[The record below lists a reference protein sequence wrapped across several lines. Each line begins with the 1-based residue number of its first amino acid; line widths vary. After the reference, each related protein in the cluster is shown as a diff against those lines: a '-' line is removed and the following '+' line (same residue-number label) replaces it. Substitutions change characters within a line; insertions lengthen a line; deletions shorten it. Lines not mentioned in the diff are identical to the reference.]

1 MNWFVNLSTRN
12 KLLCGFGL
20 IVLLLAL
27 VVVVA
32 YGGIKTIQGGY
43 KSVIQEE
50 VEVVA
55 NLIEFRAN
63 LNYQKLAMLK
73 MVFSNDK
80 TEQRSIENEVKE
92 SAGKNDQILE
102 AVSQAG
108 RQRP

>member
-1 MNWFVNLSTRN
+1 MKWFVNLSTRS

-27 VVVVA
+27 VVIVA
-32 YGGIKTIQGGY
+32 YGGIRTIQEGY
-43 KSVIQEE
+43 KSVIKEE

-63 LNYQKLAMLK
+63 LNHQKLAMLK

-80 TEQRSIENEVKE
+80 REQNSIEKDVKE
-92 SAGKNDQILE
+92 SARENDQILE
-102 AVSQAG
+102 AVPG
-108 RQRP
+108 WR